1 MDQPATTTVLVVASM
16 TPPET
21 DVRSVVRLNLLPLV
35 GIASEQGDNHNVF
48 LEAISPPIAI
58 SSKLTR
64 SLTSRLG
71 KRFASIARDLAVLR
85 YGAEKVP
92 AVLYSKTV
100 EAGAQVATG
109 LVDDTLVVT
118 AYDQIAT
125 RRAAIDL
132 MRNAKTHADQRIGT
146 PAFRDAFRVKIA
158 ELDSGALAAEAWA
171 VRVDLFVNDPLIGL
185 AELESGGELDSSNV
199 KSQPEKLVLAGLA
212 LGDPDAPLHFC
223 LAYAN
228 KGEGRPIR
236 GGLPGY
242 LAYAGDNTPS
252 GGLLV
257 GRQWWE
263 RLLPA
268 GVSFDRFV
276 ELFAEVAD
284 ELEILPPDV
293 RG

>member
-1 MDQPATTTVLVVASM
+1 MTSSAAASTTA
-16 TPPET
+16 ET
-21 DVRSVVRLNLLPLV
+21 DVRSIVRSNLLPLI
-35 GIASEQGDNHNVF
+35 GIASAQGDNHNVF

-85 YGAEKVP
+85 YGADKVP
-92 AVLYSKTV
+92 AVLYSHTV
-100 EAGAQVATG
+100 EAGSQIATG

-132 MRNAKTHADQRIGT
+132 MRHAKTHADERIGT
-146 PAFRDAFRVKIA
+146 SSFRDAFRTKVADLESGAPAA
-158 ELDSGALAAEAWA
+158 ELWS
-171 VRVDLFVNDPLIGL
+171 VRVDLFVDDPLIGL

-212 LGDPDAPLHFC
+212 LGDPDVPLHFC

-242 LAYAGDNTPS
+242 LAYEGDDRPS
-252 GGLLV
+252 AGLLV
-257 GRQWWE
+257 GRRWWE

-268 GVSFDRFV
+268 GVAFERFV

-284 ELEILPPDV
+284 ELEILPPEV
-293 RG
+293 RR